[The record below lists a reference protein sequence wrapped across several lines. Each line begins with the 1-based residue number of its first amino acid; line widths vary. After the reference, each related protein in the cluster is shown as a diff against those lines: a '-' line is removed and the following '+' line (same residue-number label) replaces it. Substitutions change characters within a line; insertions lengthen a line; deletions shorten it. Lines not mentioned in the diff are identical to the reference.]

1 MVFHGFL
8 ENEPVRAGLPGN
20 RVAAFPRQLPGQ
32 VQGGRDFGLRPDHVQ
47 QQKTAGF
54 RGDHGYRREQAL
66 VQIFPQVIQGI
77 PDLPGAGAGDAHGG
91 EQGLHG

>member
-1 MVFHGFL
+1 MVFQGFL
-8 ENEPVRAGLPGN
+8 ENELVRAGLPGN
-20 RVAAFPRQLPGQ
+20 RVSIFTCELPGQ
-32 VQGGRDFGLRPDHVQ
+32 VQGGRNFGFRPYHVQ
-47 QQKTAGF
+47 QHQTAGF

-77 PDLPGAGAGDAHGG
+77 PDLPGGGAGNAHGR